1 MRCKEYVFLLS
12 SGQLA
17 EAPLGTR
24 LAGAA
29 HRLMCRHCRAFT
41 ANDRALSAVLAQH
54 AERVQEGDAAS
65 GDAGEATS
73 PPARPPEGG

>member
-1 MRCKEYVFLLS
+1 MMRCKEYVFLVS

-24 LAGAA
+24 LAGGA

-41 ANDRALSAVLAQH
+41 ANDQALSEVLAKH
-54 AERVQEGDAAS
+54 
-65 GDAGEATS
+65 
-73 PPARPPEGG
+73 PARLHGPVRAAAPPQDEVD

>member
-1 MRCKEYVFLLS
+1 MMRCKEYVFLLS

-24 LAGAA
+24 LAGAS

-41 ANDRALSAVLAQH
+41 ANDRVLSEVLAKH
-54 AERVQEGDAAS
+54 PAAWRGPAAS
-65 GDAGEATS
+65 PPPDQDGPDAGTE
-73 PPARPPEGG
+73 

>member
-1 MRCKEYVFLLS
+1 MMRCKEYVFLLS

-24 LAGAA
+24 LAGAS

-41 ANDRALSAVLAQH
+41 ANDQALSAVLAKH
-54 AERVQEGDAAS
+54 PAGLRGLAAE
-65 GDAGEATS
+65 
-73 PPARPPEGG
+73 PAPSQDGADGPAE

>member
-1 MRCKEYVFLLS
+1 MMRCKEYTFLLS
-12 SGQLA
+12 SGQLT

-41 ANDRALSAVLAQH
+41 ANDRVLSEVLAQR
-54 AERVQEGDAAS
+54 AERLQEGEAD
-65 GDAGEATS
+65 GEAL
-73 PPARPPEGG
+73 RR